1 MENKNIVSFM
11 NIYMCVLK
19 DFLLDDDK
27 YIIDVFYK
35 DGIFN
40 LNIYN
45 ETKKINA
52 FHKSMI
58 LSLKD
63 STKLKNYIRHDF
75 INNHDIYLPCMY
87 SFYGKTTHIIK
98 NHKFILN
105 IDVLDNELDDMEISQ
120 KRALKKM
127 LEKPIC

>member
-11 NIYMCVLK
+11 NVYMCVLN
-19 DFLLDDDK
+19 DFSLDNDK
-27 YIIDVFYK
+27 YVIDVLYK

-52 FHKSMI
+52 FHESMI
-58 LSLKD
+58 LCLED
-63 STKLKNYIRHDF
+63 STRLKNYIRYDF
-75 INNHDIYLPCMY
+75 INNHDIYLPCIY
-87 SFYGKTTHIIK
+87 RYYEKTTHIIK

>member
-1 MENKNIVSFM
+1 MKDENLVCFM
-11 NIYMCVLK
+11 DVYKCVLDYFALDEDKYNIYVLYENNI
-19 DFLLDDDK
+19 FSLD
-27 YIIDVFYK
+27 
-35 DGIFN
+35 
-40 LNIYN
+40 IYN

-63 STKLKNYIRHDF
+63 STKLKNYIRYDF

-87 SFYGKTTHIIK
+87 SFYEKTTHIIK

-105 IDVLDNELDDMEISQ
+105 IDVLDNELNDMQIAQ
-120 KRALKKM
+120 KKALIKM
-127 LEKPIC
+127 QKNPIY